1 MRRFLPSIVTMIL
14 LTALAVG
21 AFLTVGQ
28 IYTDGTAGRL
38 LDAMQTSIQ
47 TLSIAVITGS
57 ATIIPLMLTV
67 LGMAKQANIEYGCGF
82 YQQVRWVT
90 LMCAGTILLSTLL
103 IMIMTVPMTETDEVY
118 ELYRPIYYTV
128 VGTASLIVGLFSAMI
143 VMLADAVTD
152 VISGLSPADA

>member
-28 IYTDGTAGRL
+28 TYTDGTAGRL

-103 IMIMTVPMTETDEVY
+103 IMIMTVPMTETNEVH

>member
-28 IYTDGTAGRL
+28 TYTDGTAGRL

-103 IMIMTVPMTETDEVY
+103 IMIMTVPMTETNEVY